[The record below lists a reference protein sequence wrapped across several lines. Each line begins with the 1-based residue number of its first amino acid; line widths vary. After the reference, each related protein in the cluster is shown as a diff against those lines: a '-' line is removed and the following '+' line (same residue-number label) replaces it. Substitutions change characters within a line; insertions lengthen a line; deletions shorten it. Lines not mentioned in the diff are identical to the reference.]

1 MQTLL
6 IDKMISVSIIIPVYN
21 VEQYIESCLLSVI
34 NQNYKGDIECVI
46 VNDCTPDQSMVVV
59 HKILSDYDGNI
70 LFKIVDH
77 KENRGLSASRN
88 SGVRVATGD
97 YLYFLD
103 SDDILAKNAI
113 ALLADLA
120 LKDLPDVVMG
130 DFELIGSNQN
140 IPQLKTTITHFN
152 IQKDIFNA
160 FISYELYEMAW
171 NKLVKRQFF
180 YRHELWFCEG
190 LIHEDSL
197 WSFLLFYYCASLRIC
212 VQKTYGYRIRENSI
226 MTDPRNVTKSLKSYY
241 EIFFLK
247 IEFIKKNALFEEFPL
262 LIKYMID
269 TKYLLRR
276 ILVEQDMNDEMY
288 TKLGKEMGGC
298 YTFRKGLT
306 NLTRAKILLSNLP
319 FGIFKFLTSHIY
331 NTTK

>member
-1 MQTLL
+1 MMQTLL

-180 YRHELWFCEG
+180 YR
-190 LIHEDSL
+190 
-197 WSFLLFYYCASLRIC
+197 
-212 VQKTYGYRIRENSI
+212 
-226 MTDPRNVTKSLKSYY
+226 
-241 EIFFLK
+241 
-247 IEFIKKNALFEEFPL
+247 
-262 LIKYMID
+262 
-269 TKYLLRR
+269 
-276 ILVEQDMNDEMY
+276 
-288 TKLGKEMGGC
+288 
-298 YTFRKGLT
+298 
-306 NLTRAKILLSNLP
+306 
-319 FGIFKFLTSHIY
+319 
-331 NTTK
+331 

>member
-103 SDDILAKNAI
+103 SDDIL
-113 ALLADLA
+113 
-120 LKDLPDVVMG
+120 VG
-130 DFELIGSNQN
+130 
-140 IPQLKTTITHFN
+140 
-152 IQKDIFNA
+152 
-160 FISYELYEMAW
+160 
-171 NKLVKRQFF
+171 
-180 YRHELWFCEG
+180 
-190 LIHEDSL
+190 
-197 WSFLLFYYCASLRIC
+197 
-212 VQKTYGYRIRENSI
+212 
-226 MTDPRNVTKSLKSYY
+226 
-241 EIFFLK
+241 
-247 IEFIKKNALFEEFPL
+247 
-262 LIKYMID
+262 
-269 TKYLLRR
+269 
-276 ILVEQDMNDEMY
+276 
-288 TKLGKEMGGC
+288 
-298 YTFRKGLT
+298 
-306 NLTRAKILLSNLP
+306 
-319 FGIFKFLTSHIY
+319 
-331 NTTK
+331 